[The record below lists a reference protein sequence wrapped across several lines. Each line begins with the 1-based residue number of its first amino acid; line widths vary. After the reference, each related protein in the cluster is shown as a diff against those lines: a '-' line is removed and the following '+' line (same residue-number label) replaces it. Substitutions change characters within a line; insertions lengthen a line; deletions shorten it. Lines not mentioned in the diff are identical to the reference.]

1 LLLANCP
8 VFKAASAGRFVA
20 ATKSGTMKKAFFRL
34 FCPAVITLFF
44 VAGCKKNSVQNA
56 ILIPPAISAIS
67 PVTGPAGTTVTISG
81 TNFSANSAADTVRFN
96 GIAAIVSTASV
107 TSLQVIA
114 PANGSTGPVSVSTTD
129 GRTNGPVFTYTVVAA
144 PPSIT
149 SISPVSGAANTIVT
163 ITGTNFKTTATA
175 NTVKFNGVAATV
187 TNATATQLVVTA
199 PSTGTTGDITVT
211 TASGTSNGI
220 LFTYVALPSSN
231 VFVVGRTSSGPAY
244 WKNGVKT
251 DMPADCLEANAIFV
265 DGTDTYIGGADAN
278 GPKYWKNGVGI
289 SLPMSAGHNGGRAK
303 SVFVS
308 GTDVYVGGYDL
319 INGAN
324 SLPRCWKNGIPL
336 AVSLSAGNINPGLPA
351 GVGYVYSVFVA
362 GGDVYLA
369 GAQAPFTGNQVV
381 TYWKNGA
388 PFTLTDGSTVAEAK
402 SVFVS
407 GTDVYV
413 AGFIQ
418 GSATSAYYWKN
429 GVAVPLSINTTT
441 SNCVPEAI
449 YVTAIGD
456 VYVSGEVRG
465 LAKYWKNGVMNDLT
479 TTTPA
484 NGISEPAFAIT
495 GGGPDIYI
503 AGSTSGQGAG
513 YWKNGSFTAL
523 PAAQFTYG
531 IVVK

>member
-1 LLLANCP
+1 
-8 VFKAASAGRFVA
+8 
-20 ATKSGTMKKAFFRL
+20 MKRAFFLL
-34 FCPAVITLFF
+34 FYPAAIILFF
-44 VAGCKKNSVQNA
+44 ASGCKKNSVQNA
-56 ILIPPAISAIS
+56 ILIPPTISAIS
-67 PVTGPAGTTVTISG
+67 PATGPAGTTVTVTG
-81 TNFSANSAADTVRFN
+81 TNFSTNPTADTVRFN
-96 GIAAIVSTASV
+96 GIAAIVSTATV

-114 PANGSTGPVSVSTTD
+114 PANGSTGAVSVSTTD
-129 GRTNGPVFTYTVVAA
+129 GRVNGPVFTYTAAAA

-149 SISPVSGAANTIVT
+149 SISPVSGSANTIVT
-163 ITGTNFKTTATA
+163 ITGANFKTTPAA
-175 NTVKFNGVAATV
+175 NTVKFNGIAATV
-187 TNATATQLVVTA
+187 TSATATQLVVAA
-199 PSTGTTGDITVT
+199 PATGTTGDITVT
-211 TASGTSNGI
+211 TGDGTSNGI
-220 LFTYVALPSSN
+220 LFTYVALPTPN
-231 VFVVGRTSSGPAY
+231 VYVVGRTGSGPAY

-265 DGTDTYIGGADAN
+265 DGTDIYVAGTDAN
-278 GPKYWKNGVGI
+278 GPKYWKNGVGV

-324 SLPRCWKNGIPL
+324 SVPRCWKNGTPL
-336 AVSLSAGNINPGLPA
+336 TVSLSTGNINPGLAA

-362 GGDVYLA
+362 GSDVYLA
-369 GAQAPFTGNQVV
+369 GSQAPFTGNQVI
-381 TYWKNGA
+381 TYWKNGV

-441 SNCVPEAI
+441 SNCVPESI
-449 YVTAIGD
+449 YVSATGD
-456 VYVSGEVRG
+456 VYVSGELRY

-479 TTTPA
+479 TTTPG
-484 NGISEPAFAIT
+484 NGVSEPAFAIT
-495 GGGPDIYI
+495 GNGPDIYI
-503 AGSTSGQGAG
+503 AGSASGQGVG